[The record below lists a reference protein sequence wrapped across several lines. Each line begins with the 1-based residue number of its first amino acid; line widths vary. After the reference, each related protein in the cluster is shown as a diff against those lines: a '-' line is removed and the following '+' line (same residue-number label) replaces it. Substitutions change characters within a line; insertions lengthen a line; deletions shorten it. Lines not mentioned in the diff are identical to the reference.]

1 MCSIPSCALYKMS
14 NGEKMHNNNTT
25 ISNKEIANE
34 PEELSN
40 QTEITELST
49 DDIVFLEM
57 DELLEEIGEFGK
69 AQILLLI
76 IFVLM
81 IIPAT
86 YQVLIMVFIG
96 ANPPWICASNST
108 ECIHKGVVTAGDD
121 FYNARC
127 TMKRDSWT
135 YTESKKY
142 SIITEVTACSVSHP
156 CVYRLTCFFS

>member
-1 MCSIPSCALYKMS
+1 MS
-14 NGEKMHNNNTT
+14 NGEKMHSSNTT

-57 DELLEEIGEFGK
+57 DELLEEIGGFGK

-108 ECIHKGVVTAGDD
+108 ECIHKGEVTAGDD

>member
-1 MCSIPSCALYKMS
+1 MS

-25 ISNKEIANE
+25 TSTNEIANE

-57 DELLEEIGEFGK
+57 DELLEEIGGFGK

-86 YQVLIMVFIG
+86 YQVLIMFFIG

-108 ECIHKGVVTAGDD
+108 ECIHKGEVTAGDD

-135 YTESKKY
+135 YTEPKKY

>member
-14 NGEKMHNNNTT
+14 NGEKMHSNNTT

-57 DELLEEIGEFGK
+57 DELLEEIGGFGK

-108 ECIHKGVVTAGDD
+108 ECIHKGEVTAGDD

-142 SIITEVTACSVSHP
+142 SVITEVTACSVSHP

>member
-25 ISNKEIANE
+25 TSNKEIANE

-57 DELLEEIGEFGK
+57 DELLKEIGGFGK

-108 ECIHKGVVTAGDD
+108 ECIHKGEVTAGDD

>member
-1 MCSIPSCALYKMS
+1 MCSIPSCAIYKMS
-14 NGEKMHNNNTT
+14 NGEKMHSNNTT

-57 DELLEEIGEFGK
+57 DELLEEIGGFGK

-108 ECIHKGVVTAGDD
+108 ECIHKGEVTAGDD

>member
-14 NGEKMHNNNTT
+14 NGEKMHSSNTT

-57 DELLEEIGEFGK
+57 DELLEEIGGFGK

-108 ECIHKGVVTAGDD
+108 ECIHKGEVTAGDD

-142 SIITEVTACSVSHP
+142 SIITEVTAYSVSHP
-156 CVYRLTCFFS
+156 CVCRLTYFFS

>member
-1 MCSIPSCALYKMS
+1 MS
-14 NGEKMHNNNTT
+14 NGEKMHSSNTT

-57 DELLEEIGEFGK
+57 DELLEEIGGFGK

-108 ECIHKGVVTAGDD
+108 ECIHKGEVTAGDD

-156 CVYRLTCFFS
+156 CVCRLTYFFS